1 MNGVEAML
9 IFVAFLVIILLDQF
23 TKYLVLTN
31 FNLGDSIPII
41 QNVFHLTYVQ
51 NRGAAFGILQDQLP
65 FFIIITLAVL
75 ALLFYFYR
83 QLPLGSSWNKAA
95 LGMALGGTIGNFI
108 DRVRLGFVVD
118 FFDFR
123 VWPVFNIADSAIV
136 VAVIIFSYWILIV
149 DQGNNSNE

>member
-1 MNGVEAML
+1 MI
-9 IFVAFLVIILLDQF
+9 IFIIFLATVVLDQV
-23 TKYLVLTN
+23 TKYLVLDN
-31 FNLGDSIPII
+31 FNLGESIPII
-41 QNVFHLTYVQ
+41 QNIFHLTYVQ
-51 NRGAAFGILQDQLP
+51 NRGAAFGILQNQLP

-83 QLPLGSSWNKAA
+83 QLPLGSSWNKIA

-136 VAVIIFSYWILIV
+136 ISVIIFSYWILIV
-149 DQGNNSNE
+149 DQGEE

>member
-1 MNGVEAML
+1 MMI
-9 IFVAFLVIILLDQF
+9 IFIIFLATVVLDQV
-23 TKYLVLTN
+23 TKYLVLDN
-31 FNLGDSIPII
+31 FNLGESIPII
-41 QNVFHLTYVQ
+41 QNIFHLTYVQ
-51 NRGAAFGILQDQLP
+51 NRGAAFGILQNQLP

-83 QLPLGSSWNKAA
+83 QLPLGSSWNKIA

-136 VAVIIFSYWILIV
+136 ISVIIFSYWILIV
-149 DQGNNSNE
+149 DQGEE